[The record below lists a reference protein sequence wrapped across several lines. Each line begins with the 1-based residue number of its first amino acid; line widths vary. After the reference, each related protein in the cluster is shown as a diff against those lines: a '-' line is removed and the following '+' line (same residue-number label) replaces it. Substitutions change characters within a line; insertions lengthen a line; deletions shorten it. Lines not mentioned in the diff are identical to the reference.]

1 MNSKRYEPVIV
12 TPNFFRLGTPA
23 YPAYL
28 SLGDVGMIIEGGTNP
43 TFPIIFEQIIEL
55 GIKPE
60 RIKYVAITHPHADHI
75 GAVPNMKKMWPH
87 LQVVAGTVGA

>member
-43 TFPIIFEQIIEL
+43 TFPIIFQQTFAM
-55 GIKPE
+55 GFGTG
-60 RIKYVAITHPHADHI
+60 RIKDVAIS
-75 GAVPNMKKMWPH
+75 
-87 LQVVAGTVGA
+87 